1 MFKND
6 EYLVELVGNM
16 IAIASH
22 KADQFFDNRPT
33 RKMSRKMKNNN
44 NGSSKMK
51 MHGHMQVQAA
61 KDTKNVSVDIVAN
74 ANM

>member
-44 NGSSKMK
+44 NGSSKM
-51 MHGHMQVQAA
+51 HGHMQVHAA
-61 KDTKNVSVDIVAN
+61 KDTENVAMDIVAN

>member
-1 MFKND
+1 
-6 EYLVELVGNM
+6 M

-22 KADQFFDNRPT
+22 KADQFFDSRPT

-44 NGSSKMK
+44 NGSGK
-51 MHGHMQVQAA
+51 MHEQVQAT
-61 KDTKNVSVDIVAN
+61 KDANVAAVDKVAN